1 MFGAIKVKSLVKGL
15 QGTPKRKGRARE
27 KWERLLYKVKEKLV
41 IGSRAGRHRTDS
53 NRSDFVNERPCALAM
68 AQRPRHHLWGLAF
81 RVCGLGVRV
90 WDWASSASATLKW
103 GPKASPA
110 SATTFG
116 GLGSL
121 ATECY
126 VYFVLS
132 PAGAGLILLLVCNQ
146 NIRFVFCDFRR

>member
-1 MFGAIKVKSLVKGL
+1 MRFPPGGGNQKTKTGPAPLHV
-15 QGTPKRKGRARE
+15 Q
-27 KWERLLYKVKEKLV
+27 
-41 IGSRAGRHRTDS
+41 
-53 NRSDFVNERPCALAM
+53 
-68 AQRPRHHLWGLAF
+68 
-81 RVCGLGVRV
+81 GLGVRGWGSGLRGQCLEVNVQALRVGV
-90 WDWASSASATLKW
+90 WGWATSASATLKW

-146 NIRFVFCDFRR
+146 NIRFVFCDFRLLAEIAKTKRIF